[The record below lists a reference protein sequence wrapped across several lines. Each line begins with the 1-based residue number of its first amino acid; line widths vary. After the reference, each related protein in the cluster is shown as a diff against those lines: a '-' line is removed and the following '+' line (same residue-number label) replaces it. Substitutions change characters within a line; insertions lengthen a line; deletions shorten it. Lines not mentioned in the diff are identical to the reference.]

1 MFKIKKNLEMKSVF
15 AKGLFYFILMGLGII
30 FFLIQQKIV
39 GIFIISYILL
49 EILNCFFNIIFEK
62 LKKKYT
68 IKIKKGYFIEIVCL
82 LLLMLLF
89 INNEFIV
96 IFTFLGMILYIIFQF
111 ELITTKDFNPLKYF
125 TIKDKAIFGGYLFYS
140 IVVLVIKKKCNLDND
155 DYITFQ
161 LVYFSKIF
169 DYFKD
174 KLTNEIVGGNLK
186 IVNEFEKINK
196 KNDDEEQKQNSIKL
210 INIWKKSLEFDDKEE
225 VKNTVLKLSKA
236 NKNFLKEKI
245 KELDEQINKIKKN
258 NIATKKQIKKLEK
271 IKNRTVNKNEI
282 SLVEFILY
290 KTDAEKI
297 ISKVDDYKEIKT
309 K

>member
-1 MFKIKKNLEMKSVF
+1 MKSVF

>member
-297 ISKVDDYKEIKT
+297 ISKVDDYK
-309 K
+309 